1 MTELEIRARVEA
13 NKKDIISLLETVKMP
28 GIDKL
33 FELLC

>member
-13 NKKDIISLLETVKMP
+13 NKKEIISLLETVKRP

-33 FELLC
+33 IE